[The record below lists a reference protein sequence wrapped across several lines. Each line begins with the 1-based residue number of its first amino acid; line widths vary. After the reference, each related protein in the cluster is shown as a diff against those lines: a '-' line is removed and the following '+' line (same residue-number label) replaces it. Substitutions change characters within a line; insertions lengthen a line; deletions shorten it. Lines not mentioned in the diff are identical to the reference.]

1 MRAREYR
8 CNGNTVTGNTVT
20 GNTVTGEIPL
30 QLLCYNAGYA
40 AQINPLR
47 IDHGNLTSRLLVM
60 MIKVNSKS
68 QNNYYF
74 VSIE

>member
-8 CNGNTVTGNTVT
+8 CNGNTVTGKYRYWK
-20 GNTVTGEIPL
+20 IPL
-30 QLLCYNAGYA
+30 QLLCYNKGYA

-47 IDHGNLTSRLLVM
+47 IDHGNLTGELLVM
-60 MIKVNSKS
+60 MIKVNSTL
-68 QNNYYF
+68 QNNFYF

>member
-8 CNGNTVTGNTVT
+8 CNENTVVMKIPLQWK
-20 GNTVTGEIPL
+20 IPL

-47 IDHGNLTSRLLVM
+47 IDHGNLTSGLLVM